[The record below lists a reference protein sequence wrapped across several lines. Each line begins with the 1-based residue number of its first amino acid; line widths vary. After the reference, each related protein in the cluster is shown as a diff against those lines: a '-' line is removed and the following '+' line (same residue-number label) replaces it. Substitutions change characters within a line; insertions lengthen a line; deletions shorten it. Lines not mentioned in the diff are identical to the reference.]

1 MEPRKSTERTRKHT
15 AKKQSS
21 LSRFAVVDVETTG
34 GHASKHRITEIGIAL
49 VDDGRIVKTYEQF
62 VNPETDIPR
71 HIVTLTGITNEDVED
86 APLFKDVAA
95 EVSEL
100 LQDRTFVAQNVN
112 FDYSFIKTEFER
124 AGSTF
129 QAKRL
134 CTSRYARSRINGLKR
149 SSLKVLAE
157 HFQVVNENPHRAL
170 SDAITAAKI
179 LIELMAID
187 DDLEIASKL
196 VNQQETKITLPN
208 NANPEDYKKLPSRPG
223 VYFFYGENGKPI
235 YIGKA
240 KNLKS
245 RVSSHFNGS
254 LSSKRTQAFLREIY
268 AIKFTETGSDLLA
281 YLLEDTL
288 IRKHWP
294 IHNSAQKSRVKKFGV
309 ISYKDQ
315 NGNYRLAVNPI
326 RQNETALKVFYY
338 YSSAMQ
344 WLHETTL
351 ALKLNPNY
359 VGLMSLA
366 GDIQTSDDIH
376 NSQIEKLTAQF
387 KEVADV
393 KFLKEKGR
401 TSSEHAW
408 IAIQNESAI
417 GFAFLP
423 KGDKPILETCELL
436 QPSATTNKILENH
449 LQKIGESYL
458 SSFTN

>member
-1 MEPRKSTERTRKHT
+1 MEPRKSTERTRKHS
-15 AKKQSS
+15 AKKQSL
-21 LSRFAVVDVETTG
+21 LSKFAVVDVETTG

-49 VDDGRIVKTYEQF
+49 VDDGKIVKTYEQF

-71 HIVTLTGITNEDVED
+71 HITTLTGITNEDVEN
-86 APLFKDVAA
+86 APLFKHIAS

-100 LQDRTFVAQNVN
+100 LKGRTFVAQNVN
-112 FDYSFIKTEFER
+112 FDYSFIKNEFEHI
-124 AGSTF
+124 GSTF

-157 HFQVVNENPHRAL
+157 HFRVVNENPHRAL

-208 NANPEDYKKLPSRPG
+208 NTNPEDYKKLPSRPG
-223 VYFFYGENGKPI
+223 VYFFYGEDGKPI

-245 RVSSHFNGS
+245 RVSSHFNRS

-344 WLHETTL
+344 WLYEITVS
-351 ALKLNPNY
+351 LKLNPHY

-366 GDIQTSDDIH
+366 SEIETTDQEHNEKIESLAAQLKADGDMRFIR
-376 NSQIEKLTAQF
+376 
-387 KEVADV
+387 
-393 KFLKEKGR
+393 EKGR
-401 TSSEHAW
+401 SKNETAW
-408 IAIQNESAI
+408 IAIQNDSAI
-417 GFAFLP
+417 AFTFSP
-423 KGDKPILETCELL
+423 NGEKPILESCELL

-449 LQKIGESYL
+449 LQKIEES
-458 SSFTN
+458 